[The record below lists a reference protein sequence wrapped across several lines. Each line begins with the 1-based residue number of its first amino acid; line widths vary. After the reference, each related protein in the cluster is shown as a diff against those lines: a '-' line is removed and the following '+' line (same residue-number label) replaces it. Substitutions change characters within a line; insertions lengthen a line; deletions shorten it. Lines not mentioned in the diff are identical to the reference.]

1 MRQWIELSKNGVKI
15 NKTIFSDRNPHFFN
29 ISQIGT
35 ALNQEIYLDR
45 EKASFIEAVLKS
57 QNDLQAFPNIS
68 QAKGAIGESLCHTL
82 LEKIVPKF
90 YFVSGQVGEHIGI
103 STEGLSY
110 KVAEKFFSQNPEY
123 EYAIA
128 DRPFGGGQPYSLDV
142 VEMLISRKDVANWNK
157 NQQSTAIYFV
167 FESKTDSSKLSEA
180 QGQFSYVV
188 NKASYMS
195 RNQKHEDRSQLG
207 NDLIKAANSNRV
219 IYLTYH
225 LDTKTGKVTARQIK
239 Y

>member
-1 MRQWIELSKNGVKI
+1 MV
-15 NKTIFSDRNPHFFN
+15 FSVTYTQLLHLES
-29 ISQIGT
+29 IAE
-35 ALNQEIYLDR
+35 ALNQEIYLNEEEAR
-45 EKASFIEAVLKS
+45 FIEAVLKS
-57 QNDLQAFPNIS
+57 QNDLQTFPNIS

-90 YFVSGQVGEHIGI
+90 YFLSGQVGEHIDT

-110 KVAEKFFSQNPEY
+110 KAAEKFFSQNPEY
-123 EYAIA
+123 DYAIA

-142 VEMLISRKDVANWNK
+142 VEMLISRKDVENWNK
-157 NQQSTAIYFV
+157 NQQSTATYFV

-188 NKASYMS
+188 NQASYMS

-207 NDLIKAANSNRV
+207 KDLVEAANSNRV

-239 Y
+239 